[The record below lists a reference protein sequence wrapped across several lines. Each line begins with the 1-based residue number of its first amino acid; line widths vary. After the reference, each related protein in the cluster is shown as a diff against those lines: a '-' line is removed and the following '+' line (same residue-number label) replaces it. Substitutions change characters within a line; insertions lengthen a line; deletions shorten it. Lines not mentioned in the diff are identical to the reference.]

1 MRSIVSGGYGRRP
14 LPAFRYPGSIN
25 AAGRAH
31 GITASI
37 SVKNTSRRVC
47 LRLPANSASEKLSWL
62 MEHGSLSDGTG
73 LGITLHQLTNK
84 ENLIRV
90 SLARKLRTATSIAFV
105 SLSKFIS
112 QTCSYNI
119 FLDRTFPC

>member
-1 MRSIVSGGYGRRP
+1 MRLMIVCGLSV
-14 LPAFRYPGSIN
+14 FFFFKQK
-25 AAGRAH
+25 AAYEMR
-31 GITASI
+31 I
-37 SVKNTSRRVC
+37 SDWSSDVCSSDLVKNTSRRVC

-90 SLARKLRTATSIAFV
+90 SLAVPERKSVVQGKSVESRVDLR
-105 SLSKFIS
+105 
-112 QTCSYNI
+112 
-119 FLDRTFPC
+119 

>member
-1 MRSIVSGGYGRRP
+1 MRSIVSSGYGRRP
-14 LPAFRYPGSIN
+14 LPAFGYTGSIN
-25 AAGRAH
+25 AASRAH

-62 MEHGSLSDGTG
+62 MEHGSLTDGTG

-90 SLARKLRTATSIAFV
+90 SLKRRSEEHTSEHQSLMRKQYA
-105 SLSKFIS
+105 
-112 QTCSYNI
+112 
-119 FLDRTFPC
+119 D